1 MGKMIF
7 TLTEQMKDA
16 LQLLQRTVTV
26 KKGAGGVYPEG
37 VLFYKDNLAAI
48 SADLSITYKLTS
60 DETGFVPQLFDERVI
75 VPVKGL
81 QVILDSVEN
90 SEITLSV
97 ENNILSVKKN
107 SKRGVAQIALS
118 DKHFPDIPPLDV
130 AGKDAVPV
138 KEFLHAIKT
147 TSYAMS
153 KNESK
158 PLYTGMHMIS
168 DGKTLTIFAI
178 DGFRVSLWTQPY
190 ASDSFTI
197 SIPAKT
203 VDKLTAALS
212 KASGNLTVVRCNG
225 GRQAAFVI
233 GKLVIRTN
241 LLIGELLDLSTIV
254 TKKKNEVE
262 VEKSP
267 CLSILKTV
275 SMLQEDRLKN
285 PLRVNLANDRIVF
298 NYRGANSQYEDEC
311 AVSAAESA
319 ETVMI
324 GLNNSY
330 LQDTL
335 NACPADSL
343 KVQYD
348 GALSPVLFRS
358 KSEQAEVVQVIVPMR
373 LAAEQ

>member
-1 MGKMIF
+1 MEKMIF

-16 LQLLQRTVTV
+16 IQLLQRTVTV
-26 KKGAGGVYPEG
+26 KKVSGGVYPEG

-48 SADLSITYKLTS
+48 SSDLSITYKLTPE
-60 DETGFVPQLFDERVI
+60 ETGFVPQLFEKKII
-75 VPVKGL
+75 VPIKGL
-81 QVILDSVEN
+81 QLILDSAEN

-97 ENNILSVKKN
+97 EKNILSVKKN
-107 SKRGVAQIALS
+107 NKRGVAQIALTT
-118 DKHFPDIPPLDV
+118 DEFPEIPKLDV
-130 AGKDAVPV
+130 AGKDSIPV

-147 TSYAMS
+147 TSYAMA
-153 KNESK
+153 KNSSK
-158 PLYTGMHMIS
+158 PLLMGMHMIS
-168 DGKTLTIFAI
+168 DGNTLTIYAI
-178 DGFRVSLWTQPY
+178 DGFRISLWTQPY
-190 ASDSFTI
+190 VSDKFTI

-203 VDKLTAALS
+203 VDKLTSALS
-212 KASGNLTVVRCNG
+212 KASGDLTVVRCNG

-233 GKLVIRTN
+233 GKLVIRTH
-241 LLIGELLDLSTIV
+241 LLYGDLIDLSTIV
-254 TKKKNEVE
+254 KDKKSEVE
-262 VEKSP
+262 VEKLP

-275 SMLQEDRLKN
+275 SMLQEDRKN
-285 PLRVNLANDRIVF
+285 PVRVNLANDKIVF

-319 ETVMI
+319 ESVMI

-335 NACPADSL
+335 NACPADTL

-358 KSEQAEVVQVIVPMR
+358 KSEQAEIVQVVVPMR
-373 LAAEQ
+373 LAAE

>member
-1 MGKMIF
+1 MEKMIF

-16 LQLLQRTVTV
+16 IQLLQRTVTV
-26 KKGAGGVYPEG
+26 KKGSGGVYPEG

-48 SADLSITYKLTS
+48 SSDLSITYKLTS
-60 DETGFVPQLFDERVI
+60 DETGFVPQLFEKKVI
-75 VPVKGL
+75 VPIKGL
-81 QVILDSVEN
+81 QLIMDSAEN

-107 SKRGVAQIALS
+107 SKRGIAQIALTT
-118 DKHFPDIPPLDV
+118 DEFPEIPKLDI
-130 AGKDAVPV
+130 AGKDSIPV

-147 TSYAMS
+147 TSYAMA
-153 KNESK
+153 KNSSK
-158 PLYTGMHMIS
+158 PLLMGMHMIS
-168 DGKTLTIFAI
+168 DGNTLTIYAI
-178 DGFRVSLWTQPY
+178 DGFRISLWTQPY
-190 ASDSFTI
+190 VSDKFTI

-203 VDKLTAALS
+203 VDKLTSALS
-212 KASGNLTVVRCNG
+212 KASGDLTVVRCNG

-233 GKLVIRTN
+233 GKLVIRSH
-241 LLIGELLDLSTIV
+241 LLYGDLIDLSTIV
-254 TKKKNEVE
+254 KDKKSEVE
-262 VEKSP
+262 VEKLP

-275 SMLQEDRLKN
+275 SMLQEDRKN
-285 PLRVNLANDRIVF
+285 PVRVSLANDKIVF

-319 ETVMI
+319 ESVMI

-335 NACPADSL
+335 NACPADTL

-358 KSEQAEVVQVIVPMR
+358 KSEQAEIVQVVVPMR
-373 LAAEQ
+373 LAAE

>member
-1 MGKMIF
+1 MEKMIF

-26 KKGAGGVYPEG
+26 KKGSGGAYPEG

-60 DETGFVPQLFDERVI
+60 DETGFVSQLFDERVI

-97 ENNILSVKKN
+97 ENNILSVKK
-107 SKRGVAQIALS
+107 
-118 DKHFPDIPPLDV
+118 IPPLDV

-311 AVSAAESA
+311 AVSASESA

>member
-1 MGKMIF
+1 MEKMIF

-26 KKGAGGVYPEG
+26 KKGSGGAYPEG

-60 DETGFVPQLFDERVI
+60 DETGFVSQLFDERVI

-81 QVILDSVEN
+81 QVIL
-90 SEITLSV
+90 
-97 ENNILSVKKN
+97 
-107 SKRGVAQIALS
+107 
-118 DKHFPDIPPLDV
+118 PDIPPLDV

-311 AVSAAESA
+311 AVSASESA

-373 LAAEQ
+373 LAAE

>member
-1 MGKMIF
+1 MIF

-26 KKGAGGVYPEG
+26 KKGSGGAYPEG

-60 DETGFVPQLFDERVI
+60 DETGFVSQLFDERVI

-190 ASDSFTI
+190 A
-197 SIPAKT
+197 
-203 VDKLTAALS
+203 
-212 KASGNLTVVRCNG
+212 
-225 GRQAAFVI
+225 
-233 GKLVIRTN
+233 
-241 LLIGELLDLSTIV
+241 
-254 TKKKNEVE
+254 
-262 VEKSP
+262 
-267 CLSILKTV
+267 
-275 SMLQEDRLKN
+275 
-285 PLRVNLANDRIVF
+285 
-298 NYRGANSQYEDEC
+298 
-311 AVSAAESA
+311 
-319 ETVMI
+319 
-324 GLNNSY
+324 
-330 LQDTL
+330 
-335 NACPADSL
+335 
-343 KVQYD
+343 
-348 GALSPVLFRS
+348 
-358 KSEQAEVVQVIVPMR
+358 
-373 LAAEQ
+373 